1 MKKSEALAFRR
12 KIEKAASTQTD
23 EDALES
29 IDLYPKWED
38 RLPKPGQQQGEKVK
52 AGERLQDRGK
62 LWKALQTH
70 YAQADWRP
78 GSVLALFTEVSLDE
92 WPEIPE
98 VITAENPWMAGM
110 KGTWKGQHYICNMD
124 NCVWNPD
131 QLPSAWTLQP

>member
-1 MKKSEALAFRR
+1 MKREQALAFRR

-38 RLPKPGQQQGEKVK
+38 RLPKSGQQQGEKVE
-52 AGERLQDRGK
+52 AGERLQDGGK
-62 LWKALQTH
+62 LWKALRTH

-78 GSVLALFTEVSLDE
+78 GSVPALFAEVSLDE

-110 KGTWKGQHYICNMD
+110 KGTWKGQHYICVLD
-124 NCVWNPD
+124 NTVWNPD
-131 QLPSAWTLQP
+131 VYPAAWQLQP

>member
-1 MKKSEALAFRR
+1 MKREQALAFRR

-38 RLPKPGQQQGEKVK
+38 KLPKSGQQRGEEVK

-62 LWKALQTH
+62 LWRVLQTH

-78 GSVLALFTEVSLDE
+78 ETVPALFAEVSPDE

-98 VITAENPWMAGM
+98 NIPAESPWMSGQ
-110 KGTWKGQHYICNMD
+110 KGTWKGQHYICVMD
-124 NCVWNPD
+124 NCVWNPS
-131 QLPSAWTLQP
+131 QLPSAWELQP

>member
-38 RLPKPGQQQGEKVK
+38 KLPKPGQLQGEKVE
-52 AGERLQDRGK
+52 AGKRLQDRGK
-62 LWKALQTH
+62 LWKVLQTH
-70 YAQADWRP
+70 YVQADRRP
-78 GSVLALFTEVSLDE
+78 GSVPALFAEVSVDE

-110 KGTWKGQHYICNMD
+110 KGTWKGQHYICVLD
-124 NCVWNPD
+124 NTVWNPD
-131 QLPSAWTLQP
+131 VYPAAWQLQP